1 MESALLSPPLGGPLY
16 KEVKRRL
23 LAALA
28 AGDWRPGDAIPPE
41 PELADRYSVSI
52 GTLRKAVDELVAE
65 NILIRQQGRGTF
77 VATHDRDRLLFH
89 FFHVVREDGR
99 KEYPQVDLVSF
110 ARGKASAQEAEW
122 LRVAVAEPVLRLR
135 NRLSLGG
142 VPIIVD
148 DLTLP
153 ARLFRGLTER
163 RFARRPSTIYNLYQD
178 GFGLSVVR
186 TTERLRA
193 TLADADAAR
202 LLGIAPGTPLL
213 QIRRIAY
220 AYNNLAVELRKSR
233 VDTRRH
239 EYWSEIGRPA

>member
-1 MESALLSPPLGGPLY
+1 VETALLPPLLGGPLY

-28 AGDWRPGDAIPPE
+28 AGEWRPGDAIPPE
-41 PELADRYSVSI
+41 PELADVYSVSI

-89 FFHVVREDGR
+89 FFHVVREDGH
-99 KEYPQVDLVSF
+99 KEYPQVDIVSF
-110 ARGKASAQEAEW
+110 ARGKASAHESEW
-122 LRVAVAEPVLRLR
+122 LRIPSADPVFRVR
-135 NRLSLGG
+135 NCLSLGG

-163 RFARRPSTIYNLYQD
+163 RFVKRPSTIYNLYQEA
-178 GFGLSVVR
+178 FGLSVVR

-193 TLADADAAR
+193 TLADVDVAK
-202 LLGIAPGTPLL
+202 LLGIASGSPLL

-220 AYNNLAVELRKSR
+220 AYNDLAVEVRISR